1 MIDVLEQNNK
11 KEVVVRF
18 ILTLTKTQMNNIP
31 LYEKVKYYMNSYEK
45 DSFVLCVDSLAKDI
59 AKYHSELCR
68 YRYTWMNY
76 LQKNYEKKLKKIQRK
91 LEEAVSQ

>member
-1 MIDVLEQNNK
+1 MLKEILKKINLFMIDVLEENNK

-59 AKYHSELCR
+59 AKYHS
-68 YRYTWMNY
+68 NY
-76 LQKNYEKKLKKIQRK
+76 VDIGILG
-91 LEEAVSQ
+91 